1 MKNRIQTVILL
12 IAMVIICSNVSCSYL
27 GGGSFGAGSY
37 CRVERFKFNTTSD
50 ELIERI
56 MLLKEKHPELNV
68 FSTNQEGE
76 IYNLDSPDR
85 EYFYC
90 FYFKIPVKGKNAF
103 VHTVVRKGTNYPAV
117 LTLNGFSYS
126 PTFGDW
132 ADMYD
137 LKEQGRDEEKKS
149 LEVAFKKYVLDEI
162 GYEPQ

>member
-37 CRVERFKFNTTSD
+37 CRGEDFEFNTTSD

-68 FSTNQEGE
+68 LSTNQEGE
-76 IYNLDSPDR
+76 IYNLDKPDG
-85 EYFYC
+85 EYFYS
-90 FYFKIPVKGKNAF
+90 FYFKFPVKGKNAF

-137 LKEQGRDEEKKS
+137 LKEQGRDEDKKS
-149 LEVAFKKYVLDEI
+149 LEAAFKKYVLDEI
-162 GYEPQ
+162 GYESQ

>member
-1 MKNRIQTVILL
+1 MKTNIKLSIRMKKFIDLSIISILMALVI
-12 IAMVIICSNVSCSYL
+12 SSVSCSN
-27 GGGSFGAGSY
+27 FGAGSY
-37 CRVERFKFNTTSD
+37 CRGEDFEFNTSSD
-50 ELIERI
+50 NLIKRI

-162 GYEPQ
+162 

>member
-1 MKNRIQTVILL
+1 M
-12 IAMVIICSNVSCSYL
+12 
-27 GGGSFGAGSY
+27 
-37 CRVERFKFNTTSD
+37 
-50 ELIERI
+50 
-56 MLLKEKHPELNV
+56 
-68 FSTNQEGE
+68 
-76 IYNLDSPDR
+76 
-85 EYFYC
+85 
-90 FYFKIPVKGKNAF
+90 
-103 VHTVVRKGTNYPAV
+103 VRKGTNYPAV

>member
-85 EYFYC
+85 E
-90 FYFKIPVKGKNAF
+90 
-103 VHTVVRKGTNYPAV
+103 
-117 LTLNGFSYS
+117 
-126 PTFGDW
+126 
-132 ADMYD
+132 
-137 LKEQGRDEEKKS
+137 
-149 LEVAFKKYVLDEI
+149 
-162 GYEPQ
+162 